1 MVAPG
6 ESRHFA
12 SPNGSTQ
19 PPQRTGLTP
28 PCRKPGLDIPSKVT
42 SWELKTLAPP
52 TMGNAGPVDAGGIL
66 LFLPHA
72 ASLPV
77 ANTGPKMRSK
87 CFVIRNPQSR
97 ELRTCLC
104 LHNWCQY
111 QFGVVGVARGPL
123 RGFFRLETSLT
134 RWPPGYYRPTL
145 LTLCPP
151 ARVGSTVGSVL
162 LSNQCPVAVHQHAC
176 VRTAA
181 G

>member
-77 ANTGPKMRSK
+77 ANTGPKMRSN
-87 CFVIRNPQSR
+87 VLS
-97 ELRTCLC
+97 
-104 LHNWCQY
+104 
-111 QFGVVGVARGPL
+111 
-123 RGFFRLETSLT
+123 
-134 RWPPGYYRPTL
+134 PGIL
-145 LTLCPP
+145 KAVSC
-151 ARVGSTVGSVL
+151 V
-162 LSNQCPVAVHQHAC
+162 PVYAYTIGAN
-176 VRTAA
+176 TNL
-181 G
+181 GWSG